1 MKLAFALQVLY
12 QGVYN
17 PYCKKYYFYM
27 RVKLGFCQKYIE
39 RTKIIKGSLQ
49 FSNLRYYEN
58 ISLTEMQLCAVK
70 CNTVNM
76 KKQTNKKQLMF
87 AN

>member
-17 PYCKKYYFYM
+17 PYCKKILLYEGKIG
-27 RVKLGFCQKYIE
+27 VSSKYIKM
-39 RTKIIKGSLQ
+39 TKIIKGSLQ
-49 FSNLRYYEN
+49 FSNLRYYGN

-76 KKQTNKKQLMF
+76 KKKKTNK
-87 AN
+87 